1 MHDTLPNTHVMVDN
15 LKYNIIELSFQLENS
30 IVHIQSHLVQL
41 RKKSEKLLTESYLF
55 LSF

>member
-30 IVHIQSHLVQL
+30 IVHIQSHLDTL
-41 RKKSEKLLTESYLF
+41 
-55 LSF
+55 